1 MYKHFFWL
9 VPGSLYDKPYI
20 YIYIYTPN
28 CAAYTELK
36 DHAL

>member
-20 YIYIYTPN
+20 YIYIYIYIHQTVQRIQN
-28 CAAYTELK
+28 
-36 DHAL
+36 